1 MGRAEDPR
9 RVAEGSVVLGPFL
22 KEEKS
27 SAYTCKT
34 RMEGTLRSGLLA
46 PTYDGNRHGKVGFQN
61 QRMTN
66 ESESDK

>member
-1 MGRAEDPR
+1 
-9 RVAEGSVVLGPFL
+9 
-22 KEEKS
+22 
-27 SAYTCKT
+27 
-34 RMEGTLRSGLLA
+34 MEGTLRSGLLA